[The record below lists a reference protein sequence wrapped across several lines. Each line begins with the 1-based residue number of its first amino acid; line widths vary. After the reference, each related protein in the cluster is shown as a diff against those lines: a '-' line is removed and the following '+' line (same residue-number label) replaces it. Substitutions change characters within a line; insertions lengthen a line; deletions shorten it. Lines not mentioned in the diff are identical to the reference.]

1 MTPEKIG
8 RYQIKSELGRG
19 GMAIVYLAYDPSF
32 DREVAIKVLPREFL
46 FDPQFQ
52 HRFKNEIKT
61 IAALEHPAIVPVHDV
76 GEDDGVPYFVMRYM
90 TGGSLSNQIEKGKLS
105 ITDAARIVERL
116 SSALTYAHQKG
127 IVHRDLK
134 PDNILFDD
142 RNDPYISDFGVASF
156 SSGQTNITGEAA
168 IGTPAYMSPEQ
179 AQGDKVDSRSDIYG
193 LGVIIFQMLSGK
205 QPYAADTPMG
215 VAIKHITEPV
225 PEILKTDPSLPRAA
239 DTIIRTAMAK
249 KKEDR
254 YSSATELAQAFHQ
267 LANETEGVGAKAP
280 ATGFSFALPGDKRT
294 WILGGGIALALV
306 LVLGIIG
313 FFFMGRKPV
322 SPTPEAVPVALT
334 STTAPMTAPVET
346 ETPVTAT
353 EKFFTEEFNS
363 GLNKNWTQFTTSGV
377 KDKMS
382 ASVADGFL
390 TFNLPD
396 TEMELYLNY
405 MPETYDNVRIDLK
418 VKNQNQN
425 PANVFVVCRY
435 QEDAGWYEFRIGSD
449 GFYKIMYRSW
459 NADKKGAS
467 SAKIYDGATLEVLT
481 GKNTNEYTVICK
493 DRTLSL
499 TVNGVEVRSVV
510 DNRFVLSDGSVAI
523 GAGSPKLVPVELSID
538 SLKIS
543 EP

>member
-225 PEILKTDPSLPRAA
+225 PEILKSDPSLPRAA

-254 YSSATELAQAFHQ
+254 
-267 LANETEGVGAKAP
+267 
-280 ATGFSFALPGDKRT
+280 
-294 WILGGGIALALV
+294 
-306 LVLGIIG
+306 
-313 FFFMGRKPV
+313 
-322 SPTPEAVPVALT
+322 
-334 STTAPMTAPVET
+334 
-346 ETPVTAT
+346 
-353 EKFFTEEFNS
+353 
-363 GLNKNWTQFTTSGV
+363 
-377 KDKMS
+377 
-382 ASVADGFL
+382 
-390 TFNLPD
+390 
-396 TEMELYLNY
+396 
-405 MPETYDNVRIDLK
+405 
-418 VKNQNQN
+418 
-425 PANVFVVCRY
+425 
-435 QEDAGWYEFRIGSD
+435 
-449 GFYKIMYRSW
+449 
-459 NADKKGAS
+459 
-467 SAKIYDGATLEVLT
+467 
-481 GKNTNEYTVICK
+481 
-493 DRTLSL
+493 
-499 TVNGVEVRSVV
+499 
-510 DNRFVLSDGSVAI
+510 
-523 GAGSPKLVPVELSID
+523 
-538 SLKIS
+538 
-543 EP
+543 

>member
-1 MTPEKIG
+1 MIPEKIG

-46 FDPQFQ
+46 FDPHFQ
-52 HRFKNEIKT
+52 YRFKNEIKT

-90 TGGSLSNQIEKGKLS
+90 TGGSLSDQIKKGKFLIS
-105 ITDAARIVERL
+105 DAARIIERL
-116 SSALTYAHQKG
+116 SSALAYAHKKG

-142 RNDPYISDFGVASF
+142 RNDPYISDFGVANF
-156 SSGQTNITGEAA
+156 SSSQTNITGESA

-225 PEILKTDPSLPRAA
+225 PEILKTDPTLPRAT

-249 KKEDR
+249 KREDR
-254 YSSATELAQAFHQ
+254 YPSATELGQAFRE
-267 LANETEGVGAKAP
+267 LANGLEGDVKKTP
-280 ATGFSFALPGDKRT
+280 ATALLGNKRT
-294 WILGGGIALALV
+294 LIFGGAIALV
-306 LVLGIIG
+306 LVLLLGAAGI
-313 FFFMGRKPV
+313 FFLGRW
-322 SPTPEAVPVALT
+322 LT
-334 STTAPMTAPVET
+334 SSPAQGAAPAVLMSATAPTTNAVGT
-346 ETPVTAT
+346 ETPGTAV

-363 GLNKNWTQFTTSGV
+363 VLDKNWTQFATGGNRN
-377 KDKMS
+377 DMS
-382 ASVADGFL
+382 ANVKDGFL
-390 TFNLPD
+390 TFNLPA
-396 TEMELYLNY
+396 TEMELYVNHT
-405 MPETYDNVRIDLK
+405 PETYDNVRIDLK
-418 VKNQNQN
+418 VVNQNQN
-425 PANVFVVCRY
+425 QASVFVVCRY
-435 QEDAGWYEFRIGSD
+435 QEDKGWYEFRIESD
-449 GFYKIMYRSW
+449 SFYRILYRSW

-467 SAKIYDGATLEVLT
+467 SAKIYDGATPTIKT

-493 DRTLSL
+493 DRTLAL

-510 DNRFVLSDGSVAI
+510 DNNFVLSSGTVAI
-523 GAGSPKLVPVELSID
+523 GAGSFKRSPIEISID
-538 SLKIS
+538 SLKVS
-543 EP
+543 QP